1 MIRAHQTED
10 IMRLA
15 GKSAI
20 VTGGGRGIGRAI
32 CETFAREGCR
42 VLVTDIDVGNASEV
56 AAAITKSGGEATYR
70 LLDVSNEAEVAA
82 TVKEAVDAFGKLDVM
97 VNNAGVGG
105 GAGWDKTLAINLSGV
120 YYGCRSAAE
129 AMAASGGGSIVSTAS
144 VAGLVGLGGSGPYVA
159 AKHGV
164 IGLTKEFALMF
175 GPQNVR
181 VNCVCPGWIE
191 TDMTRGIM
199 DNEAGKRRL
208 ETQTALGR
216 VGQPQEIANAFLF
229 LASDEASFVTGSAM
243 VVDGGWIAR

>member
-1 MIRAHQTED
+1 
-10 IMRLA
+10 MRLA

-32 CETFAREGCR
+32 SETFGREGCR

-56 AAAITKSGGEATYR
+56 AAAINKGGGQASYR
-70 LLDVSNEAEVAA
+70 LLDVTDENEVVA
-82 TVKEAVDAFGKLDVM
+82 TVHEAVDAFGRLDIM

-105 GAGWDKTLAINLSGV
+105 GSGWDNTIAVNLSGV
-120 YYGCRSAAE
+120 YYGCRIAGE
-129 AMAASGGGSIVSTAS
+129 AMAASGGGAIVNTAS

-164 IGLTKEFALMF
+164 IGLTREFALLL
-175 GPQNVR
+175 GPQKVR

-208 ETQTALGR
+208 ESQTALGR

-229 LASDEASFVTGSAM
+229 LASDEASFVTGSAL
-243 VVDGGWIAR
+243 VVDGGWTAR

>member
-1 MIRAHQTED
+1 
-10 IMRLA
+10 MRLA
-15 GKSAI
+15 GKSAV

-42 VLVTDIDVGNASEV
+42 VLVTDIDVGNAAEV
-56 AAAITKSGGEATYR
+56 AEAINDGGGHATYR
-70 LLDVSNEAEVAA
+70 LLDVSDESQVAA
-82 TVKEAVDAFGKLDVM
+82 TVKEACEAFGKLNIM

-105 GAGWDKTLAINLSGV
+105 GQGWDRTLAINLSAV
-120 YYGCRSAAE
+120 YHGCRLAGE
-129 AMAASGGGSIVSTAS
+129 TMAANGGGSIVNTAS
-144 VAGLVGLGGSGPYVA
+144 VAGLVGLGGDGAYVA

-164 IGLTKEFALMF
+164 VGLTKEFALRL

-191 TDMTRGIM
+191 TEMTRGLM
-199 DNEAGKRRL
+199 DSEAFLSRTKSL
-208 ETQTALGR
+208 TALGR